1 MLQSLSIKNFALID
15 ELQINFDTGF
25 CIITGETGAGKS
37 IILGA
42 LELIMGK
49 RAELASLK
57 NKNEKCVIET
67 YFNIQNYKDFTSK
80 KTLF

>member
-15 ELQINFDTGF
+15 ELQINFNTGL

-49 RAELASLK
+49 RADLTSLK
-57 NKNEKCVIET
+57 NKEIKCLIET
-67 YFNIQNYKDFTSK
+67 NFDIENYN
-80 KTLF
+80 L